1 MDRIY
6 KYNPNISYNPNGG
19 RYLQLITAKN
29 LYIQNIT
36 VAENDGHSDSFH
48 VKFPNVFTNYPLGAV
63 RVEDQKFKDWDHYK
77 FTIWQL
83 QLNFV
88 VFCASSACGVSVEH
102 LNAKEP
108 MIRSI
113 YRFHVYYHIRRI
125 LKILEI
131 PLPYENSF
139 NQYNNPYNHEK
150 FIGICSEYGVSN
162 DLTKWRKQKYFS
174 TWQSRA
180 WETGKPGM
188 SNINENSF
196 SRWIIEKSDG
206 LTMLGLQKLSG
217 SVRHDAYLIL
227 TSQTSTRGP
236 IVGIESRNLDA
247 QHTFLNTFE
256 NIVNR
261 RVNISEDIRRFQK
274 TLQYAR
280 SKVDYVIGEFIY
292 MLPSNMN
299 LQIEKVKDYNNKIL
313 ISSPSFKIGTNLKI
327 NLDGEQVKLKDK
339 PDVKS
344 KEVEMVKTEPD
355 VKPKVI
361 TKPDIKSNKEHKQDV
376 KPNIELKHDVMLIT
390 TKPDTNKITYEE
402 EKVALYWELQLYL
415 QYGGCSSDLR
425 SICLCHE
432 ICVYQDSN
440 TCDKCPQIL
449 RQPTNCFLCSIQD
462 P

>member
-6 KYNPNISYNPNGG
+6 KYNSDASYKPNGG
-19 RYLQLITAKN
+19 TYLQLITAKD

-36 VAENDGHSDSFH
+36 VAEHDGGHSDSFQ

-77 FTIWQL
+77 FTIWQS
-83 QLNFV
+83 QLNFA

-139 NQYNNPYNHEK
+139 NQYNNPYDHEK

-162 DLTKWRKQKYFS
+162 DLTKWRNQKYFS

-188 SNINENSF
+188 SYINENSF

-206 LTMLGLQKLSG
+206 LTKLGLQKLSE
-217 SVRHDAYLIL
+217 SVRDYAYLIL

-236 IVGIESRNLDA
+236 ISGHEARNLDA
-247 QHTFLNTFE
+247 QRTFLNTFE
-256 NIVNR
+256 NIVNS
-261 RVNISEDIRRFQK
+261 RVNIPEDIRRFQK

-280 SKVDYVIGEFIY
+280 SKVDYAIGEFIY
-292 MLPSNMN
+292 MLPSDMN
-299 LQIEKVKDYNNKIL
+299 LRIRNVRNYNNKIL
-313 ISSPSFKIGTNLKI
+313 ISSPSFKIETNVKV
-327 NLDGEQVKLKDK
+327 NLLSSENRKLNN
-339 PDVKS
+339 DVKS
-344 KEVEMVKTEPD
+344 KEVKTEPD
-355 VKPKVI
+355 VKPKVK
-361 TKPDIKSNKEHKQDV
+361 TKPDVEPNKEQKQDV
-376 KPNIELKHDVMLIT
+376 KPNIKFDRES
-390 TKPDTNKITYEE
+390 KPDANDITYEE
-402 EKVALYWELQLYL
+402 EKVALVLGITSVFTVWWMF
-415 QYGGCSSDLR
+415 
-425 SICLCHE
+425 
-432 ICVYQDSN
+432 
-440 TCDKCPQIL
+440 K
-449 RQPTNCFLCSIQD
+449 
-462 P
+462 

>member
-6 KYNPNISYNPNGG
+6 KYNSDASYKPNGG
-19 RYLQLITAKN
+19 TYLQLITAKD
-29 LYIQNIT
+29 LYIQNVT
-36 VAENDGHSDSFH
+36 VAEHDGHSDSFQ

-77 FTIWQL
+77 FTIWQS
-83 QLNFV
+83 QLNFA

-162 DLTKWRKQKYFS
+162 DLTKWRNQKYFS

-180 WETGKPGM
+180 WETGKAGM
-188 SNINENSF
+188 SYINENSF

-206 LTMLGLQKLSG
+206 LTTLGIQKLSE
-217 SVRHDAYLIL
+217 SVRDYAYLIL
-227 TSQTSTRGP
+227 TSQTSMRGP
-236 IVGIESRNLDA
+236 IVGHEARNLDA
-247 QHTFLNTFE
+247 QRTFLNTFE

-261 RVNISEDIRRFQK
+261 RVNIPEDIRRFQK
-274 TLQYAR
+274 TLQYAM
-280 SKVDYVIGEFIY
+280 SKVDYVVAEYVY
-292 MLPSNMN
+292 MIPSDMN
-299 LQIEKVKDYNNKIL
+299 LRIGKVKNYNNKIMVSKPGFNL
-313 ISSPSFKIGTNLKI
+313 GTNLKI
-327 NLDGEQVKLKDK
+327 NLDGEQAKLKDK

-355 VKPKVI
+355 VKPKVT
-361 TKPDIKSNKEHKQDV
+361 TKPIIESDKKHKQDV
-376 KPNIELKHDVMLIT
+376 KPNIKSNKELKH
-390 TKPDTNKITYEE
+390 DTNKITYEE
-402 EKVALYWELQLYL
+402 EKVAL
-415 QYGGCSSDLR
+415 
-425 SICLCHE
+425 
-432 ICVYQDSN
+432 
-440 TCDKCPQIL
+440 IL
-449 RQPTNCFLCSIQD
+449 GSTAVFTVWWMFK
-462 P
+462 